1 MINLNTYIIHT
12 YALEGRAVE
21 WNIDEGCHDWLKK
34 ENIDEGCHD
43 WLKEENIDE
52 GCHDWVK
59 EEN

>member
-43 WLKEENIDE
+43 W
-52 GCHDWVK
+52 VK